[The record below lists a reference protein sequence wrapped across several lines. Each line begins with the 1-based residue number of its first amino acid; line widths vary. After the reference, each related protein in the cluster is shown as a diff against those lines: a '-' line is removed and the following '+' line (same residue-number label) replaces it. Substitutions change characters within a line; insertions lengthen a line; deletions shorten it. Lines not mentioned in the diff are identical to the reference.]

1 MFIYR
6 YNIINQ
12 SIAPVDAIASPQ
24 DDSFAPTQ
32 YASGLYFLQSTMK
45 DQWVDPIQP
54 LGMDA
59 QLISDWNQIMTVAQR
74 SYYMNVHNVV
84 AAMSLL
90 GKIIDKFTQHIPQ
103 ASYGGSAMFGK
114 YPYLDP
120 GQCPQMQ
127 TFMGQYEQLLQVSPT
142 IAQVRAF
149 LIYTVDL
156 SNLIEALL
164 SWCRVQEGIEPQDT
178 YHFPDIQAMADY
190 FYGNA
195 AENAFIKSNG
205 FSNEMQTLGQF
216 DITIQNAPVDQI
228 VVQYA
233 AGVGALATYDASQ
246 ALAQMNTV
254 QKDMYNFAGQLNA
267 FVHDPTAPADLQSQ
281 LAKENTVPIIKTWDP
296 PLGMPIIV
304 SPKTSP
310 APTYNVKPVIQTLP
324 NQTVGSVKNHVIT
337 GAPVMPAQTV
347 VHPGGTPGNLGVI
360 HAANISAHTPAT
372 AVAEPAVAPTS
383 SHVAAGN
390 VTHRNTPTVS
400 AAAGSQNAASAPA
413 SATPHHVAS
422 MGLLVAAGVALLF
435 IQ

>member
-45 DQWVDPIQP
+45 DQWVDAIQP

-59 QLISDWNQIMTVAQR
+59 QLIADWNQIMTVAQR

-84 AAMSLL
+84 AAMALL
-90 GKIIDKFTQHIPQ
+90 GQIINKFTQHIPQ
-103 ASYGGSAMFGK
+103 ASYGGSSRFGK
-114 YPYLDP
+114 APYLDP
-120 GQCPQMQ
+120 SQCPQMQ
-127 TFMGQYEQLLQVSPT
+127 SFMGKYEQMLQVSPT

-156 SNLIEALL
+156 KLLIESLL

-178 YHFPDIQAMADY
+178 YHFPDIQAMSDY

-195 AENAFIKSNG
+195 GENAFIASNG

-216 DITIQNAPVDQI
+216 DITIQNAAEDQL
-228 VVQYA
+228 VMQYA
-233 AGVGALATYDASQ
+233 AGAGALAQYDASQ

-254 QKDMYNFAGQLNA
+254 QQDMYNFAGQLNA

-281 LAKENTVPIIKTWDP
+281 LAKENVVPTIKTWDP
-296 PLGMPIIV
+296 PLGMPIAI
-304 SPKTSP
+304 SPKTSS
-310 APTYNVKPVIQTLP
+310 PTYNAKPAIQTLP
-324 NQTVGSVKNHVIT
+324 AQRVGSVKNVEIT
-337 GAPVMPAQTV
+337 GVPVMPAQTV
-347 VHPGGTPGNLGVI
+347 VHTGGTAGNLGVI
-360 HAANISAHTPAT
+360 HAANVSAHMPAK
-372 AVAEPAVAPTS
+372 ALAEPAVAPTS
-383 SHVAAGN
+383 SHVSAGN

-400 AAAGSQNAASAPA
+400 AAAGSQTAASAPA
-413 SATPHHVAS
+413 AATPHHVAS
-422 MGLLVAAGVALLF
+422 MGMLVAAGAALLF
-435 IQ
+435 LL